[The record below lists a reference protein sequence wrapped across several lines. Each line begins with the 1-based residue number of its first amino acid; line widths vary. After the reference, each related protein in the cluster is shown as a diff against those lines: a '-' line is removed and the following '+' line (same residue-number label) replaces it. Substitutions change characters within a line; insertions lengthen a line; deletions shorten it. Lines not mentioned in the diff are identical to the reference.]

1 MLWLALHF
9 PCLPIES
16 LPLRQPPSAV
26 VAQGR
31 VWLGDAAAG
40 EAGVCPGQKLATALG
55 LVPGLT
61 VFERD
66 KQRERLALE
75 GLAGWAGRFTPNLS
89 LAPPDEILLDIGGC
103 LRLFGGIDAITSAIV
118 AGCHEQGYTPQLG
131 VAPTALGARWLAR
144 VGGGAVCADTE
155 SLSAALAAL
164 PCPVTRWPAEV
175 LARLE
180 SFGLRH
186 LGELRALPGAGLRR
200 RLGNGPLD
208 DLSRAWGELPD
219 PQKAFV
225 FPEQFAA
232 SLELPSRVEHA
243 EALIFAGQR
252 LFSTLAG
259 WLHVRQQRVRRCTL
273 HLLHD
278 DGAWSAVPLHFAEPS
293 AEEGRFLRLLREHL
307 GRLTLRAPVEA
318 LRLQADELA
327 DRPADSAHLFEQA
340 PSGEGALA
348 CLERLRARL
357 GEPSVRALALVADYR
372 PECATRE
379 QDPLRDTGPSA
390 AGEAPPDRPRPLWL
404 LPHPQLLHESR
415 GGPLWHGPLRL
426 LSPPERLESGW
437 WDAGERQATGDVRR
451 DYFVARNPL
460 GQWVW
465 IFRSAEG
472 WFLHGLF
479 A

>member
-1 MLWLALHF
+1 MGRALY
-9 PCLPIES
+9 P
-16 LPLRQPPSAV
+16 
-26 VAQGR
+26 
-31 VWLGDAAAG
+31 D
-40 EAGVCPGQKLATALG
+40 
-55 LVPGLT
+55 
-61 VFERD
+61 
-66 KQRERLALE
+66 
-75 GLAGWAGRFTPNLS
+75 LS
-89 LAPPDEILLDIGGC
+89 LAPPDELLLDIGGC
-103 LRLFGGIDAITSAIV
+103 LRLFGGLEAITSAIV

-278 DGAWSAVPLHFAEPS
+278 DGASSAVPLHFAEAS

-340 PSGEGALA
+340 PSGRRSAGLPGAPARPLGRA
-348 CLERLRARL
+348 VRPGLGAGGRLPPGVCDARAGSAARR
-357 GEPSVRALALVADYR
+357 RAFHCWRGASRPTAPALVA
-372 PECATRE
+372 
-379 QDPLRDTGPSA
+379 A
-390 AGEAPPDRPRPLWL
+390 ASPAP
-404 LPHPQLLHESR
+404 
-415 GGPLWHGPLRL
+415 
-426 LSPPERLESGW
+426 
-437 WDAGERQATGDVRR
+437 A
-451 DYFVARNPL
+451 
-460 GQWVW
+460 
-465 IFRSAEG
+465 
-472 WFLHGLF
+472 
-479 A
+479 